1 MTGRLAQICRHPIK
15 GHGRETLA
23 SVRLLAGACLPWD
36 RHWAVA
42 HEAARLEPGWNPCV
56 NFARGAKAP
65 GLMAISSTLDEATAT
80 VTLHHP
86 DREDLRFR
94 PDDPA
99 DLAVF
104 LDWVRPLN
112 PGNRALPK
120 AIVAAGR
127 GMTDS
132 EFPSVSILN
141 TPSLADLS
149 ARMGQDLSPHRW
161 RGNLWLEGAAPWA
174 EFDWIGRTIRIGG
187 ASLRIDERITRC
199 NATKVNPETGIL
211 DADTLSALET
221 AFGHQDFG
229 VYATVIESGPI
240 ATGDDWSLT

>member
-42 HEAARLEPGWNPCV
+42 HEAAQLAPGWNPCV

-65 GLMAISSTLDEATAT
+65 ALMAIESQLDEATAT
-80 VTLHHP
+80 VTLRHP
-86 DREDLRFR
+86 TQGEITFR

-99 DLAVF
+99 DLPGL
-104 LDWVRPLN
+104 LDWLRPMN
-112 PGNRALPK
+112 PANRAQPVR
-120 AIVAAGR
+120 IVTAGR

-132 EFPSVSILN
+132 DFPSVSILS
-141 TPSLADLS
+141 TSSLADLS
-149 ARMGQDLSPHRW
+149 ARMGLQLSPHRF
-161 RGNLWLEGAAPWA
+161 RGNLWLEGAAPWE
-174 EFDWIGRTIRIGG
+174 EFDWIGREIRIGD
-187 ASLRIDERITRC
+187 ATLRIDERITRC
-199 NATKVNPETGIL
+199 NATKVNPITGTP

-229 VYATVIESGPI
+229 VYATVLDGGQV
-240 ATGDDWSLT
+240 ALGDEWSLT

>member
-42 HEAARLEPGWNPCV
+42 HEAAQLAPGWNPCV

-65 GLMAISSTLDEATAT
+65 ALMAIESQLDEATAT
-80 VTLHHP
+80 VTLRHP
-86 DREDLRFR
+86 TQGEITFR

-99 DLAVF
+99 DLPGL
-104 LDWVRPLN
+104 LDWLRPMN
-112 PGNRALPK
+112 PANRAQPVR
-120 AIVAAGR
+120 IVTAGR

-132 EFPSVSILN
+132 DFPSVSILS
-141 TPSLADLS
+141 TSSLADLS
-149 ARMGQDLSPHRW
+149 ARMGLQLSPHRF
-161 RGNLWLEGAAPWA
+161 RGNLWLEGAAPWE
-174 EFDWIGRTIRIGG
+174 EFDWIGREIRIGD
-187 ASLRIDERITRC
+187 ATLRIDERITRC
-199 NATKVNPETGIL
+199 NATKVNPITGTP

-229 VYATVIESGPI
+229 VYATVLGGGQV
-240 ATGDDWSLT
+240 ALGDEWSLT